1 MLTEFSWF
9 RIEVSEHGS
18 RLYSWA
24 SRTMK
29 VEGKSSLETLLTFSQ
44 LTRLHIPQDSN
55 VELRVF

>member
-1 MLTEFSWF
+1 MLTEFIWF

-29 VEGKSSLETLLTFSQ
+29 VEGTSSPETLLTFRHS
-44 LTRLHIPQDSN
+44 TRLHILEDSN
-55 VELRVF
+55 VELYGF